1 MKHLFRDEKILSLG
15 ITLVVHGLLL
25 LFFVWVHVDFSP
37 VVTEFVEL
45 SFAGGFTAPATPPAM
60 TEAPA
65 AVAPKRQEREDTRAL
80 EGVPLQEIE
89 LPERRE
95 LSLDEE
101 AIVERLQPEPEKR
114 FEVPPAGRKMVMSPP
129 LPTRRAGAPSTFP
142 FKKREMDLPAG
153 IFQRRDE
160 SLPET
165 GTRKVAGQ
173 LSKDFQIDWEG
184 EIQREIYQ
192 KKLPEFPPDVQR
204 EATIKIKFT
213 VLPNGLVGSAV
224 LLQKGDTRLEN
235 LTLEAFKTWRF
246 NPLPPYVEQAP
257 QHGIITFRFKLK

>member
-1 MKHLFRDEKILSLG
+1 MKHLFRDEKVLSVG
-15 ITLVVHGLLL
+15 ITIIVHLLLLL
-25 LFFVWVHVDFSP
+25 LFIAIHVDFSP

-45 SFAGGFTAPATPPAM
+45 SFAGGI
-60 TEAPA
+60 EAPDYPPSVDEEAGDVPDTEPTA
-65 AVAPKRQEREDTRAL
+65 AEDAEMENVA
-80 EGVPLQEIE
+80 LQEIE

-95 LSLDEE
+95 LAVDEE
-101 AIVERLQPEPEKR
+101 EIVERLQPEPEKR
-114 FEVPPAGRKMVMSPP
+114 FEVPPVSRKIRSSPALPGR
-129 LPTRRAGAPSTFP
+129 RQGAPSTFP
-142 FKKREMDLPAG
+142 FKKREKEVPAG
-153 IFQRRDE
+153 IFKRRTDDL
-160 SLPET
+160 SLT
-165 GTRKVAGQ
+165 GTQKVTQQ
-173 LSKDFQIDWEG
+173 LSKDFEIDWEG

-246 NPLPPYVEQAP
+246 NPLPPYVEQVP
-257 QHGIITFRFKLK
+257 QHGVITFRFKLK